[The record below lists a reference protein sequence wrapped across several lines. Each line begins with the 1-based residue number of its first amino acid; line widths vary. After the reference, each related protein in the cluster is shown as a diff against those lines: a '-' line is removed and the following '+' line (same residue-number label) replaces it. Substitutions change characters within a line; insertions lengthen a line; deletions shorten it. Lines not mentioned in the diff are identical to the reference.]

1 MDRAEIAQLVAGE
14 VQAAH
19 GSLAAAMNN
28 LSGPHGAQYRSC
40 VKELYFACFHMAT
53 ALLASKG
60 IHARRHDA
68 VQELLALHFVKPAA
82 LAADTT
88 RRFGALMDRRHTADY
103 KTFVQVDASDLE
115 EFRPWVSQFLA
126 AALVLLG
133 KSAPERESAQYSSS
147 SARRCRRRR
156 RPNFVQPLPPSSD

>member
-60 IHARRHDA
+60 IRARSHEA
-68 VQELLALHFVKPAA
+68 IQELLALHFVKPAA

-88 RRFGALMDRRHTADY
+88 RKFGALMDRRHTAGY
-103 KTFVQVDASDLE
+103 KTFVQVDAADVE
-115 EFRPWVSQFLA
+115 EFRPWAGQFLSS
-126 AALVLLG
+126 ALKLLG
-133 KSAPERESAQYSSS
+133 ATVSAVQSGELRAAIAQFERI
-147 SARRCRRRR
+147 RTG
-156 RPNFVQPLPPSSD
+156 VSDER

>member
-40 VKELYFACFHMAT
+40 VKEMYFACFHMAT

-60 IHARRHDA
+60 IRARSHDA

-88 RRFGALMDRRHTADY
+88 RKFGALMDRRHTADY
-103 KTFVQVDASDLE
+103 KTFAQVDAADVE
-115 EFRPWVSQFLA
+115 EFRPWVAQFLGN
-126 AALVLLG
+126 ALKLLG
-133 KSAPERESAQYSSS
+133 KAVPEAQ
-147 SARRCRRRR
+147 AGELRATIAAFERLR
-156 RPNFVQPLPPSSD
+156 LGGGT

>member
-1 MDRAEIAQLVAGE
+1 MDRAEIAQLVTGE
-14 VQAAH
+14 AQAAH

-60 IHARRHDA
+60 IRARSHEA

-88 RRFGALMDRRHTADY
+88 RKFSALMDRRHTADY
-103 KTFVQVDASDLE
+103 KTFAQMDAADVD
-115 EFRPWVSQFLA
+115 EFRPWVAQFLGN
-126 AALVLLG
+126 ALKLLG
-133 KSAPERESAQYSSS
+133 KAVPEAQ
-147 SARRCRRRR
+147 AAELRATIAALERL
-156 RPNFVQPLPPSSD
+156 NLGGGT

>member
-60 IHARRHDA
+60 IRARSHEA
-68 VQELLALHFVKPAA
+68 VQQLLALHFVKPAA

-88 RRFGALMDRRHTADY
+88 RKFGTLMDRRHTADY
-103 KTFVQVDASDLE
+103 KTFAQMDAADVE
-115 EFRPWVSQFLA
+115 EFRPWVGSFLSS
-126 AALVLLG
+126 ALKLLG
-133 KSAPERESAQYSSS
+133 ESVPAAQAGELRAAIARFERIRTGDSHE
-147 SARRCRRRR
+147 
-156 RPNFVQPLPPSSD
+156 P